1 MKKDMVILRIAAM
14 LTCIAVLG
22 CGREQTESAPVR
34 DPGVLVMVTTPE
46 LPPYSY
52 LDKKTGEIAG
62 VDVDIVKA
70 AAKKLGFRL
79 EISATPFAN
88 MVPMVKNGEADIA
101 AGGLTITE
109 GRRRNVDFSDPYAIE
124 GSAFLYR
131 TGEAVPTMITMERM
145 RVAVVESMTQDFY
158 LTRHG
163 IDPLRYY
170 SIEDA
175 ISALRSN
182 QVDVVVYDR
191 PALKITADTSGGR
204 LSVSTLETREKYGV
218 AVNKSRKDVLS
229 AINEVIKERKA
240 K

>member
-1 MKKDMVILRIAAM
+1 MVAAVG
-14 LTCIAVLG
+14 LCAAFAG
-22 CGREQTESAPVR
+22 CGREQDSEQVPVR
-34 DPGVLVMVTTPE
+34 DPSVLVMVSTPE

-52 LDKKTGEIAG
+52 IDKKTGEIAG
-62 VDVDIVKA
+62 IDVDIVKA
-70 AAKKLGFRL
+70 AARKLGFRL
-79 EISATPFAN
+79 EIRATPFAS
-88 MVPMVKNGEADIA
+88 MVPMVKNGEADVA

-131 TGEAVPTMITMERM
+131 TGEPIPTMITMERM

-182 QVDVVVYDR
+182 QVDVVAYDR
-191 PALKITADTSGGR
+191 PALKVTADASGG
-204 LSVSTLETREKYGV
+204 LLTVTKLETREKYGV

-229 AINEVIKERKA
+229 AINEVIRERMA